1 MDNTSAS
8 SSSNKH
14 LAVQL
19 DLLPV
24 IDEEDDLD
32 TQALAGSIR
41 SSIEQEL
48 LQHTEY
54 TVDSVQDDSGA
65 TGTRSGID
73 FVLLITLLGTFL
85 ATYKDMLTN
94 FFQMITTIVEVAG
107 KRGRIEEIEIIV
119 NGKTIILRDVQS
131 KTAQQLIASVEAHYP
146 GTTTQ
151 ITSGTPITVNARV
164 SKQKHKKSAR

>member
-1 MDNTSAS
+1 MDNISTS
-8 SSSNKH
+8 SSSNNQ
-14 LAVQL
+14 LTVQL

-24 IDEEDDLD
+24 ADEEDDLD
-32 TQALAGSIR
+32 TQALTHYVR
-41 SSIEQEL
+41 TSIEQEL
-48 LQHTEY
+48 ARNTGY
-54 TVDSVQDDSGA
+54 TVDSVQNDSEA